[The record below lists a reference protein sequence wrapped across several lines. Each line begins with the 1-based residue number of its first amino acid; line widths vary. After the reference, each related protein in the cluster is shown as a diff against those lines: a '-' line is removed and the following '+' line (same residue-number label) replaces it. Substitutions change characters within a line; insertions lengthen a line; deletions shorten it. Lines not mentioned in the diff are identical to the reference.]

1 MKLIQKETRNIDMTM
16 NSTTRKLEVYNL
28 EILNLSGKFP
38 LNSEVYKVERNTL
51 LSLPNPKYNG
61 IIEQHRHLP
70 EINMNECDTKP
81 DLPIHMFLRAS
92 VYAWIKARVIPRVGP
107 PEELVAE
114 LTQFG
119 WVIEMTM
126 R

>member
-1 MKLIQKETRNIDMTM
+1 MKLIQKEIWNIDMTM

-28 EILNLSGKFP
+28 KILNLSGKFP

-51 LSLPNPKYNG
+51 LSLPNPKYKG
-61 IIEQHRHLP
+61 IIEQHQHLQ

-92 VYAWIKARVIPRVGP
+92 VYAWIKVQAIPRVGP
-107 PEELVAE
+107 LEEIVAE

>member
-1 MKLIQKETRNIDMTM
+1 MTM

-51 LSLPNPKYNG
+51 LSLPNPKYKG
-61 IIEQHRHLP
+61 IIEQHQHLR

-81 DLPIHMFLRAS
+81 DRLDVFKS
-92 VYAWIKARVIPRVGP
+92 
-107 PEELVAE
+107 
-114 LTQFG
+114 
-119 WVIEMTM
+119 
-126 R
+126 